1 MTKTKYMHYA
11 ITEYLSVSMTCV
23 FAMENY
29 MQETSVDANRELRKQ
44 FNECMSAYESIYA
57 GRENW
62 TSSTEDL
69 VDYKTVSNFQSLA
82 EEAADFFLKAFENLT
97 QSIGSGEFNIRE
109 TWNHLRQ
116 SQPIGDAI
124 LNMVKELRKWEEDN
138 I

>member
-82 EEAADFFLKAFENLT
+82 EEAADFFLKAFGNLT

-116 SQPIGDAI
+116 SQPISDAI

>member
-116 SQPIGDAI
+116 SQPISDAI